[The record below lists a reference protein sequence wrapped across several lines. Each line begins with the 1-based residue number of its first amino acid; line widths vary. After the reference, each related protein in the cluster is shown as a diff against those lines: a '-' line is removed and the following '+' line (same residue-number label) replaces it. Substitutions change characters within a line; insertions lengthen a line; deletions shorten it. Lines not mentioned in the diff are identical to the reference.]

1 MDRNR
6 KILDIP
12 AFILIYFFLLTG
24 CDGTSPFST
33 TRGHSTSTIAMEASP
48 YFIANST
55 DNSPLWD
62 SFEGITVE
70 DLTNKAK
77 ASDGESTFLLG
88 LIQFGHITGF
98 EREPDTSEGIRLL
111 QEAWR
116 LGVIDAGHS
125 LFTVYYKGI
134 GTRINK
140 PLALAYLQASAE
152 KGYILS
158 QKRLGFAYRGSDP
171 RGLVEKDIQQARI
184 WFTRAAEQGDAE
196 SASQLAAIY
205 RKGLGVPKDER
216 TAFEWLKRAE
226 NMPFDG
232 SISHGGLAVYYEE
245 GIGTEVDLVQ
255 AYKYFDLQGTAGVPD
270 KKRLEAQMT
279 PEQVQ
284 QAIALSRAW
293 QEENRTFFPSY
304 YGLEHQS
311 DGSYR

>member
-1 MDRNR
+1 MPHYVK
-6 KILDIP
+6 KISI
-12 AFILIYFFLLTG
+12 ILFLTCAAPCLTA
-24 CDGTSPFST
+24 CDESSTFNFMNSRETTFTEMEGT
-33 TRGHSTSTIAMEASP
+33 P
-48 YFIANST
+48 YFIANNPDRYALADFY
-55 DNSPLWD
+55 DNTS
-62 SFEGITVE
+62 VE
-70 DLTNKAK
+70 QLLRGNQNGDTTAK
-77 ASDGESTFLLG
+77 FLLG
-88 LIQFGHITGF
+88 LIYAELITGY
-98 EREPDTSEGIRLL
+98 EEYVDRSQGLPLVKES
-111 QEAWR
+111 WKM
-116 LGVIDAGHS
+116 GVVDAGSS
-125 LFTVYYKGI
+125 LFTAYNWGI

-158 QKRLGFAYRGSDP
+158 QKRLGFAYLGSDP
-171 RGLVEKDIQQARI
+171 RGLVEQDIQQARI

-196 SASQLAAIY
+196 SATQLAGIY
-205 RKGLGVPKDER
+205 QEGIGVPKDER
-216 TAFEWLKRAE
+216 AAFEWLKRAE
-226 NMPFDG
+226 HMPFNG
-232 SISHGGLAVYYEE
+232 FLSHRGLANYYEK

>member
-1 MDRNR
+1 MKNNKYRIFTTLAVLASLTTLFGCD
-6 KILDIP
+6 DT
-12 AFILIYFFLLTG
+12 YFFNTRQT
-24 CDGTSPFST
+24 DNTS
-33 TRGHSTSTIAMEASP
+33 IEMEAAP
-48 YFIANST
+48 HFIANST

-62 SFEGITVE
+62 NFEGITVE

-88 LIQFGHITGF
+88 LVQFGHITGF

-171 RGLVEKDIQQARI
+171 RGLVDKDIQQARI

-270 KKRLEAQMT
+270 KKRLKAQMT

>member
-1 MDRNR
+1 MPHYVK
-6 KILDIP
+6 KIPI
-12 AFILIYFFLLTG
+12 ILFLIFSAVSLTG
-24 CDGTSPFST
+24 CDESSIFNFMDSREITFT
-33 TRGHSTSTIAMEASP
+33 EMEESP
-48 YFIANST
+48 YFIANNPDRYALADFY
-55 DNSPLWD
+55 DNTSIEKLIRD
-62 SFEGITVE
+62 NQNGDITS
-70 DLTNKAK
+70 K
-77 ASDGESTFLLG
+77 FLLG
-88 LIQFGHITGF
+88 LIYAELITGY
-98 EREPDTSEGIRLL
+98 EEYVDRSQGLPLVKES
-111 QEAWR
+111 WKM
-116 LGVIDAGHS
+116 GVIDAGYS
-125 LFTVYYKGI
+125 LFTAYNWGI

-158 QKRLGFAYRGSDP
+158 QKRLGFAYLGSDP
-171 RGLVEKDIQQARI
+171 RGLVEQDIQQARI

-196 SASQLAAIY
+196 SATQLAGIY
-205 RKGLGVPKDER
+205 QEGIGVPKDEQ

-226 NMPFDG
+226 HMPFNG
-232 SISHGGLAVYYEE
+232 FLSHRGLANYYEK